1 MKPVDVAAQELLDL
15 VDGVLVRR
23 SVQRLESTAWATS
36 TVARLSGDEFIV
48 VDGFAGPQEATGLA
62 ARILE
67 VLRAPTQIPSLE
79 VVTSTSIGVAAAEDD
94 DETTGR

>member
-15 VDGVLVRR
+15 VDGVLARR

-36 TVARLSGDEFIV
+36 TVARLSGDEFV

-67 VLRAPTQIPSLE
+67 VSRAPTQIPSLE